1 MADAAPAKKTG
12 KPVVVQCDG
21 IKLKLTCTKGLLEKP
36 FSDCILTPYLGV
48 FNKKRGT
55 NYVFSDL
62 KKVEVHDGGLTLNIT
77 NLSAPGSRCVGD
89 ADNPIV
95 TIHLPK
101 AEASAA
107 STAADALLATHPQ
120 ASVEIKRD
128 ALRALR
134 LAGKDALP
142 TIKPLLSPELIACV
156 AQHACLLSSE
166 TERTHAWDA
175 AAAEAAVL
183 LHKTLIAADHAAVG
197 ALLSDEK
204 LGVVPRLAAVFAD
217 ACKQPLTRLRF
228 LSPIAFVLSL
238 QPSVSGGTHSA
249 SFAAAVR
256 SALAWICEALEVPDA
271 LDESLAS
278 EAAGDLVRCTFNLLR
293 AKPPDASKE
302 EGRKIIDSLL
312 HSLKLLL
319 QCPSKA
325 AALQQTQLSAL
336 QLPLALPEPIAF
348 KELSSSWQP
357 LCALLHPLLLA
368 YNEDPSDDSG
378 NATVVP
384 LMVLQK
390 ICENDAEA
398 RDEIKA
404 HIFGSAVTN
413 RDAHPAGQDPY
424 QPAGTDG
431 WDPNEKLPTD
441 TSLKMLLL
449 KMLTATSFNAKHVT
463 GNMLFAV
470 CNDNAEDFAYLCGLG
485 SAAGLLSERGLFQS
499 FQQQANVV
507 DERDDDDDDDAPV
520 DLGEVV

>member
-1 MADAAPAKKTG
+1 MANSTVPKKTG

-21 IKLKLTCTKGLLEKP
+21 IRLKLTCTPGLLEKP

-55 NYVFSDL
+55 NYTFSDL
-62 KKVEVHDGGLTLNIT
+62 AKVEVHDGGLTLNIS
-77 NLSAPGSRCVGD
+77 NLSAPGARCVGD

-95 TIHLPK
+95 TMHLPK

-107 STAADALLATHPQ
+107 SAAADTLLALHPQ
-120 ASVEIKRD
+120 ASIEIKRD
-128 ALRALR
+128 TLRALR
-134 LAGKDALP
+134 LAAKDALP
-142 TIKPLLSPELIACV
+142 TVKPLLTPKLIACV
-156 AQHACLLSSE
+156 AQHACLVS
-166 TERTHAWDA
+166 TETHAWDA

-183 LHKTLIAADHAAVG
+183 LHKTLIAADHAAAG

-204 LGVVPRLAAVFAD
+204 LGVAPRLASVFAD
-217 ACKQPLTRLRF
+217 ASKQPLTRLRF

-249 SFAAAVR
+249 ALAAAVR
-256 SALAWICEALEVPDA
+256 SALAWICEAMEVPGEI
-271 LDESLAS
+271 DESLAS
-278 EAAGDLVRCTFNLLR
+278 ETAGDLVCCTFNLLR
-293 AKPPDASKE
+293 AKPPDASSE
-302 EGRKIIDSLL
+302 DGRAVIDSLL

-325 AALQQTQLSAL
+325 AALKQTQLSAL

-348 KELSSSWQP
+348 KELASCWEP